1 MVKPLLIQFPIARPT
16 KYRSKLSHRFS
27 DCRDLLWRLV
37 DLHVHSTAQTNERAV
52 AGVTSGLIGL
62 DQRVTWEATHFF
74 IRQRLT
80 VEITQFDQPNHFRDS
95 MVKGI
100 FKHFD
105 HDHYFEE
112 TNSGTQMR
120 DVFAYSSPY
129 GVLGNIANVLLV
141 HRHLGILLETRN
153 QIIKQVAESG
163 EADRFLEMDSV

>member
-1 MVKPLLIQFPIARPT
+1 MPTVETSTEILAPTETVFDLAR
-16 KYRSKLSHRFS
+16 SI
-27 DCRDLLWRLV
+27 

-52 AGVTSGLIGL
+52 DGVTSGLIGL
-62 DQRVTWEATHFF
+62 GQRVTWEATHFF

-80 VEITQFDQPNHFRDS
+80 VEITQYDRPNHFRDS

-112 TNSGTQMR
+112 TSSGTQMC
-120 DVFAYSSPY
+120 DVFSYSSPF

-141 HRHLGILLETRN
+141 HRHLTKLLETRN

-163 EADRFLEMDSV
+163 EADRFVEMESA

>member
-1 MVKPLLIQFPIARPT
+1 MLDR
-16 KYRSKLSHRFS
+16 RSTAQKLSHRFS

-163 EADRFLEMDSV
+163 EADRFLEMDSA

>member
-1 MVKPLLIQFPIARPT
+1 MPTVETSTEILAPTETVFDLAR
-16 KYRSKLSHRFS
+16 SI
-27 DCRDLLWRLV
+27 

-52 AGVTSGLIGL
+52 DGVTSGLIGL
-62 DQRVTWEATHFF
+62 GQRVTWEATHFF

-80 VEITQFDQPNHFRDS
+80 VEITQYDRPNHFRDS

-112 TNSGTQMR
+112 TSSGTQMR

-129 GVLGNIANVLLV
+129 GMLGNIANVLLV
-141 HRHLGILLETRN
+141 HRHMTRLLETRN

-163 EADRFLEMDSV
+163 DADRFVEM

>member
-1 MVKPLLIQFPIARPT
+1 MPTIKTSIEISAPRETVFDLAR
-16 KYRSKLSHRFS
+16 SI
-27 DCRDLLWRLV
+27 

-100 FKHFD
+100 FKHSIMI
-105 HDHYFEE
+105 
-112 TNSGTQMR
+112 TTSKKPTQALKCEM
-120 DVFAYSSPY
+120 FLP
-129 GVLGNIANVLLV
+129 I
-141 HRHLGILLETRN
+141 HRHMEC
-153 QIIKQVAESG
+153 
-163 EADRFLEMDSV
+163 

>member
-1 MVKPLLIQFPIARPT
+1 
-16 KYRSKLSHRFS
+16 
-27 DCRDLLWRLV
+27 
-37 DLHVHSTAQTNERAV
+37 
-52 AGVTSGLIGL
+52 
-62 DQRVTWEATHFF
+62 
-74 IRQRLT
+74 
-80 VEITQFDQPNHFRDS
+80 

-129 GVLGNIANVLLV
+129 GVLGNIANALLV

>member
-1 MVKPLLIQFPIARPT
+1 MPTIETSTEILAPTETVFDLAR
-16 KYRSKLSHRFS
+16 SI
-27 DCRDLLWRLV
+27 

>member
-1 MVKPLLIQFPIARPT
+1 MPTVETSTEILAPTETVFDLAR
-16 KYRSKLSHRFS
+16 SI
-27 DCRDLLWRLV
+27 

-52 AGVTSGLIGL
+52 DGVTSGLIGL
-62 DQRVTWEATHFF
+62 GQRVTWEATHLL

-80 VEITQFDQPNHFRDS
+80 VEITQYDRPNHFRDS
-95 MVKGI
+95 LVKGI

-120 DVFAYSSPY
+120 DIFSYSSPL

-163 EADRFLEMDSV
+163 DADRFLEMDSI

>member
-1 MVKPLLIQFPIARPT
+1 MLDR
-16 KYRSKLSHRFS
+16 RSTAQKLSHRFS

-112 TNSGTQMR
+112 TNSGTRIR
-120 DVFAYSSPY
+120 DIFTYSSPY